1 VGTDFDAEGL
11 LDGLDGAAREARLEL
26 LEQLEAEGV
35 SLEELRAAS
44 RDGRLLFVGA
54 ERAMGGQARYSTRE
68 VGERVG
74 VDPDF
79 LVALRRAQ
87 GVPVPDIDAIVCSD
101 TDVEA
106 AKIARRFLEA
116 GIGPEQQLAVVRV
129 IGRGMAQT
137 AEALR
142 TAALELVLEP
152 GLSEA
157 ELTRRYADRVA
168 GFMPMIGP
176 MLEYMARLHLR
187 QSVRTE
193 AINAAERLAGA
204 LPGARDVTV
213 CFADLVGFTRL
224 GEQVAPDELG
234 RVAHRLVELTAER
247 LRGDVRLVKTIGDA
261 AMLVGPDAHAMLALA
276 LDLVDAADAEG
287 ADFPQLRVGMASGA
301 ALSRAGDWYG
311 RPVNLA
317 SRITSIA
324 RPGSVLATRDVR
336 DAVGEAYRWSP
347 AGARS
352 LKGVDGPVRLY
363 RARRLVRDDADAAAA

>member
-1 VGTDFDAEGL
+1 
-11 LDGLDGAAREARLEL
+11 
-26 LEQLEAEGV
+26 
-35 SLEELRAAS
+35 
-44 RDGRLLFVGA
+44 
-54 ERAMGGQARYSTRE
+54 
-68 VGERVG
+68 
-74 VDPDF
+74 
-79 LVALRRAQ
+79 
-87 GVPVPDIDAIVCSD
+87 
-101 TDVEA
+101 
-106 AKIARRFLEA
+106 
-116 GIGPEQQLAVVRV
+116 
-129 IGRGMAQT
+129 
-137 AEALR
+137 
-142 TAALELVLEP
+142 
-152 GLSEA
+152 
-157 ELTRRYADRVA
+157 
-168 GFMPMIGP
+168 MPMIGP

-193 AINAAERLAGA
+193 AISAAERLAGS

-247 LRGDVRLVKTIGDA
+247 LRGDARLVKTIGDA
-261 AMLVGPDAHAMLALA
+261 AMLVGPDAHGLLELA

-287 ADFPQLRVGMASGA
+287 EDFPQLRVGMASGA

-317 SRITSIA
+317 SRVTAIA

-336 DAVGEAYRWSP
+336 DAVGEAYRWSS

-363 RARRLVRDDADAAAA
+363 RARRLGPEEDVEAAAA

>member
-1 VGTDFDAEGL
+1 MGTDFAAEGL
-11 LDGLDGAAREARLEL
+11 LDGLEGSAREARLEL
-26 LEQLEAEGV
+26 LEQLAAEGV
-35 SLEELRAAS
+35 ELADLQAAS

-54 ERAMGGQARYSTRE
+54 ERAMGGQPRYSTRE

-74 VDPDF
+74 VAPEF
-79 LVALRRAQ
+79 LMALRRAQ
-87 GVPVPDIDAIVCSD
+87 GVPVPDIDAVVCSD

-106 AKIARRFLEA
+106 ARIARAFLEA
-116 GIGPEQQLAVVRV
+116 GIGEEQQLTVVRV

-193 AINAAERLAGA
+193 AINAAERQAGS
-204 LPGARDVTV
+204 LPGARDVAV

-261 AMLVGPDAHAMLALA
+261 AMLVGPDA
-276 LDLVDAADAEG
+276 
-287 ADFPQLRVGMASGA
+287 RGA
-301 ALSRAGDWYG
+301 AGAR
-311 RPVNLA
+311 
-317 SRITSIA
+317 A
-324 RPGSVLATRDVR
+324 RPRRRRRGRGRRLPAAARRDGRRPGAQPRGRLVR
-336 DAVGEAYRWSP
+336 TAGQPGQPRHGDRPTGQRARHPRGARRGERGLPLVAG
-347 AGARS
+347 GARS

-363 RARRLVRDDADAAAA
+363 RARRLVRDEDAQAA